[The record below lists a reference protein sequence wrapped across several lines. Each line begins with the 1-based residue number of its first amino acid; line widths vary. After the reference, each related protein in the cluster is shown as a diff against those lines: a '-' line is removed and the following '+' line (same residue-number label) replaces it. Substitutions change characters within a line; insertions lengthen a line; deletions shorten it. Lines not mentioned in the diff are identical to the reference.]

1 MNLGLTSQIYFWLF
15 KVKNIKYAV
24 QVICGCAP
32 YARKILQC
40 QVHIAYPYV
49 FIYSIVIFIFSHL
62 EYLAKII
69 AQWSFADI
77 VNMIISQNS

>member
-40 QVHIAYPYV
+40 QVHIAYPCFYL
-49 FIYSIVIFIFSHL
+49 FYSHLYIFSL
-62 EYLAKII
+62 RIFSKII
-69 AQWSFADI
+69 VQWSFADI